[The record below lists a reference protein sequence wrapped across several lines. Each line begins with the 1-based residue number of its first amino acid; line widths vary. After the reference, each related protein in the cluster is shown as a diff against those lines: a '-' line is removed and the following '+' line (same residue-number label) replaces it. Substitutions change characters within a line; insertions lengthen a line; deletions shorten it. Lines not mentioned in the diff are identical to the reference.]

1 LRGYVAQATQDK
13 YVLSVEWQNEGDL
26 VVWGNTCVMHC
37 RGEGTF
43 MEKYARDMRRRTI
56 YDGSEDA
63 WGLNE
68 RTNVQMEL
76 L

>member
-1 LRGYVAQATQDK
+1 VTQDK
-13 YVLSVEWQNEGDL
+13 YVLSVEWQNEGNP
-26 VVWGNTCVMHC
+26 VVRGNTCVMH
-37 RGEGTF
+37 RTGEGIF

-63 WGLNE
+63 LGLSE
-68 RTNVQMEL
+68 RTNVLVGL